1 MAADPITT
9 LSPSHPQAVR
19 TVPRSD
25 VGRAT
30 CASNVDLFE
39 RLSGTGAP
47 KSTDKTEA
55 AKVCAACP
63 IGETCAFR
71 VKSGGRR

>member
-1 MAADPITT
+1 MAADPITALSRRT
-9 LSPSHPQAVR
+9 LKAVR

-25 VGRAT
+25 VGRAACT
-30 CASNVDLFE
+30 ANVGLFE
-39 RLSGTGAP
+39 RLGGSGAP
-47 KSTDKTEA
+47 KSADETAA

-63 IGETCAFR
+63 LTDTCAFR